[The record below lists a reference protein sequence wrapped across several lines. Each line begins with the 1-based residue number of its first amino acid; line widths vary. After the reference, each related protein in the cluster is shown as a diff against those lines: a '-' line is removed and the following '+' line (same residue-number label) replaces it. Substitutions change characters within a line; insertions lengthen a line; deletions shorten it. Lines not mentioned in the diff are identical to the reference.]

1 MLLIDFK
8 LFIRSKS
15 SAKDMDKFRV
25 NSDRDIYDIP
35 KEEILCAMKQ
45 ILAVQ
50 GQISNEDLFR
60 CTLEAFG
67 YGQAVLSKKNQDR
80 LEYVYNWAL
89 SKVKLNLS

>member
-1 MLLIDFK
+1 MN
-8 LFIRSKS
+8 
-15 SAKDMDKFRV
+15 KFRV

-50 GQISNEDLFR
+50 GQISNEYLFR
-60 CTLEAFG
+60 CTLEAFD
-67 YGQAVLSKKNQDR
+67 YGQAVLGKKNQDR